1 MNIGKNVQ
9 PHWLFLGSVMIICV
23 TIWSIAFYT
32 KEIKTYKNTVTVIG
46 VATKNVVSDFAKWR
60 IEVSMKSLDRSH
72 NILMVYQNKTAILEF
87 LHQKGFT
94 DSEISE
100 ETVTIDTL
108 YKQNPNGYGFTD
120 EISNYETRLSFAI
133 RTKDI
138 SKVSNTVNEL
148 RTYAEE
154 NGINLNNSYV
164 EYSYLP
170 FESEKIPL
178 LEKAIVDAQNR
189 ANALVHAT
197 KGVSR
202 TKIGKIVSAQQG
214 VFQVNA
220 ANDNSVSDYGN
231 FDTGSIEKTIRATVT
246 VEFQAN

>member
-1 MNIGKNVQ
+1 MNIGEDVQ
-9 PHWLFLGSVMIICV
+9 PQWRFLGVIVVVC
-23 TIWSIAFYT
+23 TFIWSIAFYS

-46 VATKNVVSDFAKWR
+46 VATKNVTSDFAKWR
-60 IEVSMKSLDRSH
+60 VEVSSKSLDRSQ
-72 NILMVYQNKTAILEF
+72 NISIVYQNKKDVVDF
-87 LHQKGFT
+87 LHQQGFT

-100 ETVTIDTL
+100 EIVAVDTL

-120 EISNYETRLSFAI
+120 EITGYETRLSFEI

-138 SKVSNTVNEL
+138 PKVSKTVNKL
-148 RTYAEE
+148 RTYTEE
-154 NGINLNNSYV
+154 NGINLSNSFI

-178 LEKAIVDAQNR
+178 LEKAITDAQNR

-202 TKIGKIVSAQQG
+202 TKIGKITSAQQG

-231 FDTGSIEKTIRATVT
+231 FDTSSIEKTIRATVT